1 MHISWEKSVYGG
13 KVPVECVICGQRATP
28 IRAKN
33 NQFLFAALHNDRD
46 KVLGEVCRS
55 CTRSGSAGIQQ
66 RLGERISRLEAK
78 LQELKEIAAD
88 EVQVPTLA
96 QEFEAIV
103 PRSDRTDDLDGN
115 D

>member
-1 MHISWEKSVYGG
+1 MHITWEKSVYAG

-33 NQFLFAALHNDRD
+33 NQFLIAVLHNHRD
-46 KVLGEVCRS
+46 KVLGEVCRT
-55 CTRSGSAGIQQ
+55 CTRSGSIGIQQ
-66 RLGERISRLEAK
+66 RLQERITNLEAK
-78 LQELKEIAAD
+78 IQELGEIAAQ

-103 PRSDRTDDLDGN
+103 PRSDRPGL
-115 D
+115 